1 MADAIRI
8 QDLQKRFRIGFIPK
22 TRPILKGITFAVR
35 EGEIFGYLGPNG
47 AGKTT
52 TIKCLLGLIHPDA
65 GTIEIFGRPHHVPR
79 SREALGF
86 LPENPYFYDYL
97 TAREFL
103 AFTADLFGLG
113 RREKEERI
121 ARLLALV
128 GLERA
133 ADLPLRKYSRGMLQ
147 RAGLAQALGFLP
159 ENPYFYDYLTGREF
173 LAFTADLFGL
183 GREEK
188 AERIARL
195 LKLVGLE
202 RAADLSLRKY
212 SRGMLQ
218 RAGLAQALINDPK
231 LVVLDEPLGGMDPI
245 GRKEIRDIIVRF
257 KDEGKTVFFTSHI
270 LQDIEMIC
278 DRVAIIVGGRIVKEG
293 GLRDLVSEKVL
304 FTEVTLSG
312 LPPQAFEGWGECVSA
327 QGDRVLLKVYDE
339 ARVDEV
345 VGLIHDRK
353 GRLISLSPRT
363 ETLEDIF
370 VDTVT
375 RT

>member
-8 QDLQKRFRIGFIPK
+8 ENLRKKFRLGFIPK
-22 TRPILKGITFAVR
+22 ARQILDGITLSVR

-52 TIKCLLGLIHPDA
+52 TIKCLLGLIHPDT
-65 GTIEIFGRPHHVPR
+65 GTIEIFGRTYLSPR
-79 SREALGF
+79 SRERLGF

-103 AFTADLFGLG
+103 AFTADLFGLA
-113 RREKEERI
+113 RKDKEERI
-121 ARLLALV
+121 GRLLKLV

-147 RAGLAQALGFLP
+147 RAGLAQAL
-159 ENPYFYDYLTGREF
+159 
-173 LAFTADLFGL
+173 
-183 GREEK
+183 
-188 AERIARL
+188 
-195 LKLVGLE
+195 
-202 RAADLSLRKY
+202 
-212 SRGMLQ
+212 
-218 RAGLAQALINDPK
+218 INDPK
-231 LVVLDEPLGGMDPI
+231 LVILDEPLGGMDPI

-278 DRVAIIVGGRIVKEG
+278 DRVAIVVGGRIVKEG
-293 GLRDLVSEKVL
+293 PLSDLVSERIL
-304 FTEVTLSG
+304 FTEATVSG
-312 LPPQAFEGWGECVSA
+312 LPAEAFRDLGESVSA
-327 QGDRVLLKVYDE
+327 QGDRVLLKIFDE
-339 ARVDEV
+339 SKVDAV
-345 VGLIHDRK
+345 LDLVRDRK
-353 GRLISLSPRT
+353 GRLLSLSPRT

-370 VDTVT
+370 VVTVT

>member
-8 QDLQKRFRIGFIPK
+8 DNLQKSFRLGFIPK
-22 TRPILKGITFAVR
+22 TRPILKGITFSVR

-52 TIKCLLGLIHPDA
+52 TIKCILSLIHPDA
-65 GTIEIFGRPHHVPR
+65 GTIEIFGRPHLSPR
-79 SREALGF
+79 SRQSLGF

-97 TAREFL
+97 TASEFL
-103 AFTADLFGLG
+103 AFTADLFGLD
-113 RREKEERI
+113 RAEKEARI
-121 ARLLALV
+121 ARLLKVV

-133 ADLPLRKYSRGMLQ
+133 AGLPLRKFSRGMLQ
-147 RAGLAQALGFLP
+147 R
-159 ENPYFYDYLTGREF
+159 
-173 LAFTADLFGL
+173 
-183 GREEK
+183 
-188 AERIARL
+188 
-195 LKLVGLE
+195 V
-202 RAADLSLRKY
+202 
-212 SRGMLQ
+212 
-218 RAGLAQALINDPK
+218 GLAQALINDPR
-231 LVVLDEPLGGMDPI
+231 LVILDEPLGGMDPL

-257 KDEGKTVFFTSHI
+257 KAEGKTVFFTSHI

-304 FTEVTLSG
+304 FTEVTVSG
-312 LPPQAFEGWGECVSA
+312 ISPEIFAGLGENVST

-339 ARVDEV
+339 AKVNDV
-345 VGLIHDRK
+345 LTLVHDRQ
-353 GRLISLSPRT
+353 GRLVSLSPRT

-370 VDTVT
+370 VETVT

>member
-8 QDLQKRFRIGFIPK
+8 QDLRKNFRLGFIPK
-22 TRPILKGITFAVR
+22 TREILKGITLAVR

-52 TIKCLLGLIHPDA
+52 TIKCLLGLIRPDA
-65 GTIEIFGRPHHVPR
+65 GTIEILGRSHLSPR
-79 SREALGF
+79 SREPLGF

-113 RREKEERI
+113 RREKEDRTR
-121 ARLLALV
+121 RLLALV

-147 RAGLAQALGFLP
+147 RAGLAQAL
-159 ENPYFYDYLTGREF
+159 
-173 LAFTADLFGL
+173 
-183 GREEK
+183 
-188 AERIARL
+188 
-195 LKLVGLE
+195 
-202 RAADLSLRKY
+202 
-212 SRGMLQ
+212 
-218 RAGLAQALINDPK
+218 INDPK
-231 LVVLDEPLGGMDPI
+231 IVILDEPLGGMDPI

-257 KDEGKTVFFTSHI
+257 RDEGKTVFFTSHI

-293 GLRDLVSEKVL
+293 ALRDLVSERVL
-304 FTEVTLSG
+304 FTEATVAG
-312 LPPQAFEGWGECVSA
+312 LPPAAFAGLGESVSV
-327 QGDRVLLKVYDE
+327 QGDRVLLRLFDDAQVD
-339 ARVDEV
+339 RVLDLV
-345 VGLIHDRK
+345 RGRK
-353 GRLISLSPRT
+353 GRLLSLSPRT

-370 VDTVT
+370 VETVA

>member
-8 QDLQKRFRIGFIPK
+8 ENLQKRFRVGFIPK
-22 TRPILKGITFAVR
+22 PRPILKGITFSVR
-35 EGEIFGYLGPNG
+35 EGETFGYLGPNG

-52 TIKCLLGLIHPDA
+52 TIKCLLDFVHPDA
-65 GTIEIFGRPHHVPR
+65 GTIEIFGRPHDRPR
-79 SREALGF
+79 ARQRLGF
-86 LPENPYFYDYL
+86 LPENPYFYDL
-97 TAREFL
+97 MTSREFL
-103 AFTADLFGLG
+103 SFTADLFGID
-113 RREKEERI
+113 RAEKQDRI
-121 ARLLALV
+121 ARLLRLV

-147 RAGLAQALGFLP
+147 RAGLAQAL
-159 ENPYFYDYLTGREF
+159 
-173 LAFTADLFGL
+173 
-183 GREEK
+183 
-188 AERIARL
+188 
-195 LKLVGLE
+195 
-202 RAADLSLRKY
+202 
-212 SRGMLQ
+212 
-218 RAGLAQALINDPK
+218 INDPQ

-293 GLRDLVSEKVL
+293 GLRDLVSERVL
-304 FTEVTLSG
+304 FTEMTVAG
-312 LPPQAFEGWGECVSA
+312 LPPQAFAGLGESVST
-327 QGDRVLLKVYDE
+327 QGDRVLLKIYDE
-339 ARVDEV
+339 ARVDEA
-345 VGLIHDRK
+345 VGLVHDRR

>member
-8 QDLQKRFRIGFIPK
+8 HDLRKDFRLGFIPK
-22 TRPILKGITFAVR
+22 THKILKGITFAVR

-52 TIKCLLGLIHPDA
+52 TIKCLLGLIRPDA
-65 GTIEIFGRPHHVPR
+65 GTIEILGRSHLSPR
-79 SREALGF
+79 SREPLGF

-103 AFTADLFGLG
+103 SFTADLFGIG
-113 RREKEERI
+113 RPEKRERI
-121 ARLLALV
+121 AKLLALV

-133 ADLPLRKYSRGMLQ
+133 ADLPLRK
-147 RAGLAQALGFLP
+147 F
-159 ENPYFYDYLTGREF
+159 
-173 LAFTADLFGL
+173 
-183 GREEK
+183 
-188 AERIARL
+188 
-195 LKLVGLE
+195 
-202 RAADLSLRKY
+202 

-218 RAGLAQALINDPK
+218 RAGLAQALINEPR
-231 LVVLDEPLGGMDPI
+231 LVILDEPLGGMDPI

-257 KDEGKTVFFTSHI
+257 KDQGRTVFFTSHI

-293 GLRDLVSEKVL
+293 ALRELISERVL
-304 FTEVTLSG
+304 FTEAIVAG
-312 LPPQAFEGWGECVSA
+312 LAPEAFAGIGESVSA
-327 QGDRVLLKVYDE
+327 QGDRVLLRIFDE
-339 ARVDEV
+339 SKVDEV
-345 VGLIHDRK
+345 LDLVRAHR
-353 GRLISLSPRT
+353 GRLLSLSPRT

-370 VDTVT
+370 VETVT